1 MDGDGKNGHVNQGL
15 GQALQTINLPVS
27 SFISQHNT
35 NPAHSANETVVLQ
48 IQQLLEQLN
57 GRGLNS
63 MLVVVDPV
71 GNVSIHGSEKGQLFL
86 KDNADIAD
94 RFAKIC
100 SDDVWTLLG
109 AQKRFLEIGRQQN
122 HNKSNGDY
130 PIDFSHERANYFP
143 TQTITTDRGGQDNAF
158 VQGILSQ
165 SNQNKSYQNNPL
177 FQTPFGQFDSRQNSS
192 TFFQGGFNQ
201 GVTGTD
207 AYPQPN
213 FMSGMDVTANSHSNQ
228 TVGVPSHAIS
238 IVPSVSDKPNGMNQT
253 EDDLIKEMLSSTA
266 IPEGLTIK
274 PVGNAKKSPK
284 AKFVESDKSD
294 AAKKKRERRPETWQ
308 RNIKKKLKTEG
319 REYVNAKGKLV
330 PAKAM
335 RPVDC
340 SKCKQRCT
348 DKISEDT
355 RKKIFDWFWKLGS
368 YTAQKEFVV
377 SRVTQVATR
386 TSKRRQVHRLFSFEI
401 NGKYESVCKPF
412 FARTL
417 GIGDSY
423 IYKAFEQKARD
434 LFVQDGRGKHA
445 PVNKTSLEQVE
456 TMHSHL
462 DRHLVEYPTNQ
473 PLPKN
478 VHAVKW
484 YDEYVVCCT
493 EEGKKPVSKHIYRK
507 IFQDYTKR
515 FPPQPEKKKVDQ
527 SSQDK
532 PENRKGAMS
541 WDTEPVA
548 GPSSDIASRRMTIEN
563 SLNK

>member
-100 SDDVWTLLG
+100 SD
-109 AQKRFLEIGRQQN
+109 
-122 HNKSNGDY
+122 
-130 PIDFSHERANYFP
+130 
-143 TQTITTDRGGQDNAF
+143 
-158 VQGILSQ
+158 
-165 SNQNKSYQNNPL
+165 
-177 FQTPFGQFDSRQNSS
+177 
-192 TFFQGGFNQ
+192 
-201 GVTGTD
+201 
-207 AYPQPN
+207 
-213 FMSGMDVTANSHSNQ
+213 
-228 TVGVPSHAIS
+228 
-238 IVPSVSDKPNGMNQT
+238 KPNGMNQT

-319 REYVNAKGKLV
+319 REY
-330 PAKAM
+330 
-335 RPVDC
+335 
-340 SKCKQRCT
+340 
-348 DKISEDT
+348 
-355 RKKIFDWFWKLGS
+355 
-368 YTAQKEFVV
+368 
-377 SRVTQVATR
+377 
-386 TSKRRQVHRLFSFEI
+386 
-401 NGKYESVCKPF
+401 
-412 FARTL
+412 
-417 GIGDSY
+417 
-423 IYKAFEQKARD
+423 
-434 LFVQDGRGKHA
+434 
-445 PVNKTSLEQVE
+445 
-456 TMHSHL
+456 
-462 DRHLVEYPTNQ
+462 
-473 PLPKN
+473 
-478 VHAVKW
+478 
-484 YDEYVVCCT
+484 
-493 EEGKKPVSKHIYRK
+493 
-507 IFQDYTKR
+507 DYTKR

-541 WDTEPVA
+541 WDTEP
-548 GPSSDIASRRMTIEN
+548 T
-563 SLNK
+563 L